1 MAGFIVSN
9 SFGRFNAKK
18 KVFNA
23 TITDIPG
30 VPTTV
35 PFKDIVQGL
44 PQDTNGYAG
53 NNGWAYKKQLGKNS
67 GESTNGSG
75 RLTQAQADKY
85 FEWSGGSPTNEN
97 TMNLYAGDAYHFRP
111 APGTIAKFQ
120 FKYVTNK
127 GSSNQYPY
135 DYVVNI
141 KKSGLSIPSAATSTS
156 YPSITNYTRVDT
168 TSSSSGYA
176 KFTVEFDG
184 DDSSNY
190 FSIDMG
196 DPQVGG
202 IAACKFYTP
211 DGFFT
216 RDQYP
221 SDKDIDRV
229 EIHLWSIKKKPVSGC
244 TDPQADNHN
253 VNATVSDN
261 SCSYTTATISAF
273 STSPT
278 TITQGGSSTISWTL
292 SNGNF
297 SEVKLLE
304 NGTNIMPTN
313 KKQAQSSSLV
323 VSPATV
329 GNNTYQLQVDWTKPN
344 TEIRNSA
351 VQTIN
356 VNAPTSYIPCTDPNR
371 DTDGNG
377 ECASCKSGY
386 YLGSDGLCTQCSDPN
401 RQYDTDGRCGDCE
414 SGYSLGTNGLCQ
426 KSGCMDEDDANY
438 DPDAVIDD
446 SSACYG
452 EEDPVD
458 IDCELS
464 DWSDW
469 SAWSDADTD
478 SGTRTRT
485 RTVITAASGN
495 GAVCEHLEEEETKD
509 PDTGEVIITT
519 LGGGTTTTTTTE
531 EKSPNLLVPILLGG
545 AILGGVLLLRK

>member
-23 TITDIPG
+23 TITGIPG

-44 PQDTNGYAG
+44 PQGPDGYAG
-53 NNGWAYKKQLGKNS
+53 NNGWAYKKQLGKNN
-67 GESTNGSG
+67 GQSTNNDG

-85 FEWSGGSPTNEN
+85 FQFYSGSPAKDNQ
-97 TMNLYAGDAYHFRP
+97 MILYAGDAYHFRP

-141 KKSGLSIPSAATSTS
+141 KKSGVSIPTAASSTS
-156 YPSITNYTRVDT
+156 YPSITNYKRVDT
-168 TSSSSGYA
+168 TSGSSGYA
-176 KFTVEFDG
+176 AFTVEFDG

-211 DGFFT
+211 DGYFT
-216 RDQYP
+216 RTQYP

-229 EIHLWSIKKKPVSGC
+229 EIYLYSIKKKPVSGC

-261 SCSYTTATISAF
+261 SCSYTTATISTF

-292 SNGNF
+292 SNANF

-313 KKQAQSSSLV
+313 KKQAQSSSLT

-329 GNNTYQLQVDWTKPN
+329 GNNTYQLQVDWNKPN
-344 TEIRNSA
+344 TDVRNSA

-356 VNAPTSYIPCTDPNR
+356 VNAPTSYIQCTDPNR

-401 RQYDTDGRCGDCE
+401 RESDNDGRCGDCV
-414 SGYSLGTNGLCQ
+414 SGYSLGTDGLCQ

-452 EEDPVD
+452 TNGKED
-458 IDCELS
+458 ELG
-464 DWSDW
+464 
-469 SAWSDADTD
+469 DT
-478 SGTRTRT
+478 
-485 RTVITAASGN
+485 N
-495 GAVCEHLEEEETKD
+495 GDED
-509 PDTGEVIITT
+509 DDTGTTITT
-519 LGGGTTTTTTTE
+519 QTTTTTTTTE
-531 EKSPNLLVPILLGG
+531 EESPNLLVPILLGG